1 MPKTKSIFILWPVA
15 VLLNNPLT
23 CVDSPRVEI
32 DLITAGGWRV
42 DRLEVVPA
50 RGSPGGAPL
59 VEPEGEVVQGRAEDT
74 VAATPE
80 RQARTRRRRPT
91 GAARVIRWS
100 KYVA

>member
-1 MPKTKSIFILWPVA
+1 MVFVFAKCSARELGEGV
-15 VLLNNPLT
+15 VG
-23 CVDSPRVEI
+23 PR
-32 DLITAGGWRV
+32 GR
-42 DRLEVVPA
+42 
-50 RGSPGGAPL
+50 PGGAPL

-74 VAATPE
+74 LAATPE